1 MDTSTIR
8 EAILRRPFRPFTL
21 RMNDGR
27 EFYIPHPEYVA
38 VSPLVVLAINYTNNA
53 GVYLEP
59 ALIAS
64 LQYADEAPLPKNDT
78 NSNGGHP

>member
-1 MDTSTIR
+1 MDTNTVR
-8 EAILRRPFRPFTL
+8 EAVLKRPFRPFYL

-38 VSPLVVLAINYTNNA
+38 VSRRVVLAINSVTDA

-59 ALIAS
+59 VLIAS
-64 LQYADEAPLPKNDT
+64 LHYEDERPKPAAGPN
-78 NSNGGHP
+78 NGGQS